1 MRGDVARGPL
11 RTPLARANDATPD
24 AIASA
29 RHTVPTKPVEVSRPG
44 ATRARL
50 APEALR
56 VNVLVLNCGSSS
68 AKFAVI
74 DAVTG
79 RELVSGIAQRLGS
92 PQASLDFKVE
102 SHKESRLLHGAGH
115 EAALRAVVALL
126 EEVGVAEAIAG
137 IGHRVVHGGA
147 KFSGSMPITPA
158 VVAKIEEC
166 IPLGPLHNPA
176 NLLGIKI
183 SQELFPGLPQVAVF
197 DTAFHQTMP
206 PRAYLYAVPY
216 DWFAKHEVRRYGFH
230 GTSHRYVSQQAVKQ
244 LGLDPEDHAI
254 VTAHLGNGCSL
265 AAVRNGES
273 QDTTMGLTPVDGVVM
288 GTRSGS
294 IDPSIIAHMKKELRC
309 TADHVMDELN
319 RHSGLL
325 GISGLSNDMRT
336 LQEAAAGG
344 HERAAL
350 AIDKFC
356 YSVAKAAAGMIVS
369 LGRVDA
375 LVFTGGIGENA
386 VDVRAR
392 IVELLG
398 FAGFAVD
405 AHANA
410 FHGKALRGRITR
422 TTSPMAAV
430 VATNEELMIAM
441 DTAEIAA
448 TIRAGSGERPPALE
462 RVAVA

>member
-1 MRGDVARGPL
+1 M
-11 RTPLARANDATPD
+11 
-24 AIASA
+24 
-29 RHTVPTKPVEVSRPG
+29 
-44 ATRARL
+44 
-50 APEALR
+50 
-56 VNVLVLNCGSSS
+56 NVLVLNCGSSS

-92 PQASLDFKVE
+92 PKASLDFKAE
-102 SHKESRLLHGAGH
+102 AHKESRLLHGAGH
-115 EAALRAVVALL
+115 EEALRAVVALL
-126 EEVGVAEAIAG
+126 DELGVSAGIAG
-137 IGHRVVHGGA
+137 VGHRVVHGGA

-176 NLLGIKI
+176 NLLGIRI
-183 SQELFPGLPQVAVF
+183 AQELFPKLPQVAVF

-206 PRAYLYAVPY
+206 SRAYLYAVPY
-216 DWFAKHEVRRYGFH
+216 EWFEKHEVRRYGFH

-254 VTAHLGNGCSL
+254 VTCHLGNGCSL
-265 AAVRNGES
+265 AAVRNFQS
-273 QDTTMGLTPVDGVVM
+273 MDTTMGLTPVDGVVM

-294 IDPSIIAHMKKELRC
+294 IDPSIISHMKKELGC
-309 TADHVMDELN
+309 SAEHVMDQLN
-319 RHSGLL
+319 KSSGLL

-336 LQEAAAGG
+336 LQEAAESG

-386 VDVRAR
+386 VDVRAK

-398 FAGFAVD
+398 FAGFAIDPHV
-405 AHANA
+405 NA
-410 FHGKALRGRITR
+410 QHGKALRGRITR

-430 VATNEELMIAM
+430 IRTNEELMIAM
-441 DTAEIAA
+441 DTAEIAGQLQHA
-448 TIRAGSGERPPALE
+448 SADAHHAKDRSRISA
-462 RVAVA
+462 